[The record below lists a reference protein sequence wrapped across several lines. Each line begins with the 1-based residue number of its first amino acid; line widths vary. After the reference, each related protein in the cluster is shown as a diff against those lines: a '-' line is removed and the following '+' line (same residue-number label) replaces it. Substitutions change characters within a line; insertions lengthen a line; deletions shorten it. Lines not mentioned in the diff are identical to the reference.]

1 MLYPEKD
8 RGVIMTVIELPDDK
22 AEVLRAR
29 AARHGLTLESWMRQ
43 MADEDIDSE
52 IDPSDPHPLQTVA
65 NIVLDA
71 MRPVPPEAFANRPK
85 DGASEHD
92 HYLYGHP
99 KRNS

>member
-1 MLYPEKD
+1 MLYPGQD
-8 RGVIMTVIELPDDK
+8 RGSIVTVFELPDDR
-22 AEVLRAR
+22 AEALRAK
-29 AARHGLTLESWMRQ
+29 AARRGLTLESWMQQ
-43 MADEDIDSE
+43 MADEHVDSE
-52 IDPSDPHPLQTVA
+52 INTSDPHPLQTAA

-71 MRPVPPEAFANRPK
+71 MRQVPPEAFANRPK

>member
-1 MLYPEKD
+1 
-8 RGVIMTVIELPDDK
+8 MTVIELPDDK

-71 MRPVPPEAFANRPK
+71 MRRVPPEAFANRPK

>member
-1 MLYPEKD
+1 
-8 RGVIMTVIELPDDK
+8 MTVIELPDDK

-29 AARHGLTLESWMRQ
+29 AARDGLTLQNWMEQ
-43 MADEDIDSE
+43 MADDNIDSE
-52 IDPSDPHPLQTVA
+52 PDPADPYPLQTVA

-71 MRPVPPEAFANRPK
+71 MRRVPPEAFANRPK